1 MMSNA
6 IETKITN
13 KLYQLIKSAEI
24 YGLRKIEKGSILK
37 KKEFREIV
45 EKWYARKIL
54 WPLIEPDLIF
64 VFEDYLNKR
73 GDRNL
78 IAAVE
83 IKFFKLSKNLD
94 KELRQAYREFGQPL
108 RNLIYGFDS
117 VCLWHV
123 FDENISEG
131 KIKDY
136 TTLIWDTIERLKL
149 PQSYFA
155 TTLSSDKIKIF
166 KPWEIVSNDIDYIIR
181 SFKGMLEN
189 KQTPFDFKEVKEYR
203 DAIKVALGIP

>member
-1 MMSNA
+1 
-6 IETKITN
+6 
-13 KLYQLIKSAEI
+13 
-24 YGLRKIEKGSILK
+24 
-37 KKEFREIV
+37 
-45 EKWYARKIL
+45 
-54 WPLIEPDLIF
+54 
-64 VFEDYLNKR
+64 
-73 GDRNL
+73 
-78 IAAVE
+78 
-83 IKFFKLSKNLD
+83 
-94 KELRQAYREFGQPL
+94 
-108 RNLIYGFDS
+108 
-117 VCLWHV
+117 V